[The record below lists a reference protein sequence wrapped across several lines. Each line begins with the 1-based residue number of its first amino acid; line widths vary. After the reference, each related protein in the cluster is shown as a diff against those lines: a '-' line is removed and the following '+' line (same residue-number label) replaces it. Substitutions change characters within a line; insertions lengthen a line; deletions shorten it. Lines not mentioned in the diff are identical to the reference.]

1 MRVLRLKRYSSD
13 LLRGFNAGWV
23 GVLLLVIMSYP
34 SLHVQPLLTLA
45 SAIQPSL
52 ILLLLASG
60 SGKSSH
66 LLVVHPAPLLEWH
79 VLSVQDL
86 LYYW

>member
-1 MRVLRLKRYSSD
+1 MRVLRLKRYSSG

-23 GVLLLVIMSYP
+23 GVFLIIVMS
-34 SLHVQPLLTLA
+34 SLYIKLLLTLA
-45 SAIQPSL
+45 PVIQPSL
-52 ILLLLASG
+52 ISLLLASG

-66 LLVVHPAPLLEWH
+66 LLVVHLAPLLEWH

-86 LYYW
+86 LYS